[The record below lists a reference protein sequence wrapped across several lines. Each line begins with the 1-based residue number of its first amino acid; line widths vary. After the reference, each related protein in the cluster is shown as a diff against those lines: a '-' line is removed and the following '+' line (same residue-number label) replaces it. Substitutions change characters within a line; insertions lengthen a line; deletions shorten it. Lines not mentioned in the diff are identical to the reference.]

1 LQTMGIRSFVPIVA
15 ACPGCGRTTSTVFQE
30 LAQDVQAMI
39 RERMPDWKARYP
51 GVEELNLAVMG
62 CIVNGPGESK
72 HADIGISL
80 PGTGESPAAPVFID
94 GKKAIT
100 LRGANIASD
109 FKTVME
115 TYIEQRFGAG
125 RDSYVRGEVKIELEA
140 AE

>member
-1 LQTMGIRSFVPIVA
+1 
-15 ACPGCGRTTSTVFQE
+15 
-30 LAQDVQAMI
+30 
-39 RERMPDWKARYP
+39 
-51 GVEELNLAVMG
+51 
-62 CIVNGPGESK
+62 
-72 HADIGISL
+72 
-80 PGTGESPAAPVFID
+80 
-94 GKKAIT
+94 